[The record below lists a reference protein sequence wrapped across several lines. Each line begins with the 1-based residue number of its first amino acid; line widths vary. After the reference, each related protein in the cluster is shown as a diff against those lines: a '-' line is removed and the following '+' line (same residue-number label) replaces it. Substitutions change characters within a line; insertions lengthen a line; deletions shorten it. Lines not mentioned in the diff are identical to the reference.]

1 MFFIV
6 QAASK
11 ESSNFSREPRESR
24 EFFNGRRV
32 DHFSDVAA
40 VSLVV
45 WAQPGLITL
54 YKPHVMDEEKI
65 PMID

>member
-11 ESSNFSREPRESR
+11 FPHSIMNRVQT

-65 PMID
+65 PVID